1 MKKVGSLIR
10 QLLPR
15 RDVPLRQNE
24 RAQKLLLLL
33 LTPLTAFWLMQLVLG
48 SPPWNMSVGV
58 ALANW
63 LCLSALY
70 WIGCAIIGYP
80 AVCCVLLHILAGM
93 WGAANYFVS
102 VFRGTPILPWDF
114 KALGTA
120 VAVAGSYSLSM
131 TWQIAICIM
140 LIALLAWALRPYYK
154 MGHFRPRKGDLLR
167 RGSVLI
173 AGLLC
178 LIPIA
183 HPQILG
189 MFGVETDVW
198 DQLGAYQTGGAAAE
212 FLRNTEFMEVEKPDD
227 TTPERVN
234 AIVNGAEDD
243 PTPNVGV
250 DHPNIVAIMN
260 ESWADFEDFGNLTLT
275 ESPINYINSVSNAIH
290 GHAYT
295 SVFGAGTSTS
305 EFEFLTG
312 NSMNFLPSGSI
323 PYQQYILGPT
333 DSLATLLKGYG
344 YETRAFHPGEQT
356 SWQRNIAYP
365 RLGFD
370 SFKCGEDMDVPQTEE
385 HGYVSDDS
393 DFEQIIWEFEHK
405 DESTPLFLFNV
416 TIQNHGSYTVEDY
429 PAEVQLADEPGAY
442 PKAEQYLTLA
452 NKTDEAFK
460 KLIDYFS
467 AQTEPTILV
476 MFGDHQPSVEQEFL
490 DKAYGVTQDE
500 MTMAQYMDKFKV
512 PFIIW
517 ANYPLTGDSTKITSL
532 NFLAQYVL
540 RNAGI
545 ETSAYGKYLW
555 NLQKTIPAMTFAGYF
570 DSEGN
575 AYSHLDTTKFTPLIK
590 DYERVQYNNL
600 FGGDERQAELFAS
613 PASTTSSDAAN
624 AADGD

>member
-1 MKKVGSLIR
+1 MEKGGAPVRGPPP
-10 QLLPR
+10 PR
-15 RDVPLRQNE
+15 GGAPLRE
-24 RAQKLLLLL
+24 TTGAQALLLLAPTAARALTQMALGL
-33 LTPLTAFWLMQLVLG
+33 L
-48 SPPWNMSVGV
+48 SPARNAGVGV
-58 ALANW
+58 AGR
-63 LCLSALY
+63 LCLCVRALLAVRCAGRLSGGLVRVLMQAGTCVGGSEFVCVCLRRHTYSAD
-70 WIGCAIIGYP
+70 GNARRT
-80 AVCCVLLHILAGM
+80 A
-93 WGAANYFVS
+93 
-102 VFRGTPILPWDF
+102 
-114 KALGTA
+114 A
-120 VAVAGSYSLSM
+120 VAAARRCRLSM
-131 TWQIAICIM
+131 TWQIAICM
-140 LIALLAWALRPYYK
+140 LVTPRLRGRCVLFK
-154 MGHFRPRKGDLLR
+154 KGHFSPRKGDLLR

-227 TTPERVN
+227 TTPKRVN
-234 AIVNGAEDD
+234 AIVNGTEDD

-275 ESPINYINSVSNAIH
+275 ESPMNYINSVSNAIH

-575 AYSHLDTTKFTPLIK
+575 AYSHLDTTKFTPLIE

>member
-48 SPPWNMSVGV
+48 SPPWNMSAGV

-140 LIALLAWALRPYYK
+140 LVTLLAWALRPYYK
-154 MGHFRPRKGDLLR
+154 MGHFRLRKGDLLR

-234 AIVNGAEDD
+234 AIVNGTEDD

-275 ESPINYINSVSNAIH
+275 ESPMNYINSVSMQ
-290 GHAYT
+290 
-295 SVFGAGTSTS
+295 
-305 EFEFLTG
+305 
-312 NSMNFLPSGSI
+312 SMVTPT
-323 PYQQYILGPT
+323 PQYSARAQARA
-333 DSLATLLKGYG
+333 SL
-344 YETRAFHPGEQT
+344 
-356 SWQRNIAYP
+356 
-365 RLGFD
+365 
-370 SFKCGEDMDVPQTEE
+370 
-385 HGYVSDDS
+385 
-393 DFEQIIWEFEHK
+393 
-405 DESTPLFLFNV
+405 
-416 TIQNHGSYTVEDY
+416 
-429 PAEVQLADEPGAY
+429 
-442 PKAEQYLTLA
+442 
-452 NKTDEAFK
+452 
-460 KLIDYFS
+460 
-467 AQTEPTILV
+467 
-476 MFGDHQPSVEQEFL
+476 
-490 DKAYGVTQDE
+490 
-500 MTMAQYMDKFKV
+500 
-512 PFIIW
+512 
-517 ANYPLTGDSTKITSL
+517 
-532 NFLAQYVL
+532 
-540 RNAGI
+540 
-545 ETSAYGKYLW
+545 
-555 NLQKTIPAMTFAGYF
+555 
-570 DSEGN
+570 
-575 AYSHLDTTKFTPLIK
+575 
-590 DYERVQYNNL
+590 
-600 FGGDERQAELFAS
+600 
-613 PASTTSSDAAN
+613 SS
-624 AADGD
+624 

>member
-15 RDVPLRQNE
+15 RDVPLRQN
-24 RAQKLLLLL
+24 ATPQKLLLLL

-140 LIALLAWALRPYYK
+140 LITLLAWALRPYYK
-154 MGHFRPRKGDLLR
+154 MGHFLLRKGDLLR

-212 FLRNTEFMEVEKPDD
+212 FLRNTEFMEVKKPDD

-234 AIVNGAEDD
+234 AFVNGAEDD

-275 ESPINYINSVSNAIH
+275 ES
-290 GHAYT
+290 HAYT

-344 YETRAFHPGEQT
+344 YETRAFHPGERT

-416 TIQNHGSYTVEDY
+416 TIQNHGSYEEEDF
-429 PAEVQLADEPGAY
+429 ANLNALLDSRTNCSQTR
-442 PKAEQYLTLA
+442 QYLTLVKESGKA
-452 NKTDEAFK
+452 LKELLQQLEQRPRKTYVVF
-460 KLIDYFS
+460 
-467 AQTEPTILV
+467 
-476 MFGDHQPSVEQEFL
+476 FGDHQPWVDEAFYSQYESGPDAQEHLRYQVPYFIWCNQSQEE
-490 DKAYGVTQDE
+490 TQLPACGLNDLQLYL
-500 MTMAQYMDKFKV
+500 AQV
-512 PFIIW
+512 
-517 ANYPLTGDSTKITSL
+517 AGLPLTGYQKL
-532 NFLAQYVL
+532 LAQVAQRYPVVCAQGV
-540 RNAGI
+540 R
-545 ETSAYGKYLW
+545 
-555 NLQKTIPAMTFAGYF
+555 
-570 DSEGN
+570 
-575 AYSHLDTTKFTPLIK
+575 
-590 DYERVQYNNL
+590 
-600 FGGDERQAELFAS
+600 
-613 PASTTSSDAAN
+613 
-624 AADGD
+624 AADGSWLDEKQIAEDDLLNLYRTAVYAHINEPERLENFWAYAAG

>member
-15 RDVPLRQNE
+15 RDVPLRQNA

-48 SPPWNMSVGV
+48 SPPWNMRAGV

-140 LIALLAWALRPYYK
+140 LVTLLAWALRPYYK
-154 MGHFRPRKGDLLR
+154 MGHFRLRKGDLLR

-234 AIVNGAEDD
+234 AIVNGTEDD

-275 ESPINYINSVSNAIH
+275 ESPMNYINSVSNAIH

-532 NFLAQYVL
+532 NFFAQYVL

-590 DYERVQYNNL
+590 DYERIQYNNL

-613 PASTTSSDAAN
+613 PASTTSSDAVN